1 MVINKMS
8 IQTKIEYLKK
18 IKPRYLKAS
27 KEDKSKILDEFCRNT
42 EYNRKYV
49 IRRLAP
55 QNEIKIIRTIN
66 RKRKCTYTN
75 EDIYYLAKVWEI
87 MDYPCGQ
94 RLEPMLPEMIDVLVS
109 FNELAI
115 PDNIATK
122 LKKIKSDTINKRL
135 KPYKTKLR
143 RKINSTTRPGSL
155 LKKQIPIR
163 TISWDEARI
172 GCCELDLVAHCG
184 DSAQGEFI
192 NSLTLTDILTGWTE
206 NTAFIGKAQKRVME
220 SLDNIQNRI
229 PFRLI
234 AIDPD
239 NGSEFINWQLFN
251 YCMDREIEFTRG
263 RPYQKNDNAHVEQ
276 KNWTHVRKVFGYR
289 RRETEY
295 ELNIMNNLYENEL
308 RLYKNF
314 FMPNVKLIDK
324 KRTGRHGEKI
334 KKVYDKAKTP
344 YQRVLECN
352 QINEEKKEQLKKQY
366 TQLNP
371 AALRRAIIA
380 KTDKLNKLTIN
391 QPKIVIPVESR
402 VTFTNHSTKC

>member
-1 MVINKMS
+1 MS
-8 IQTKIEYLKK
+8 LPSRIEYLKK
-18 IKPRYLKAS
+18 VKPRYLKKD
-27 KEDKSKILDEFCRNT
+27 KEEKSRILNEFCKNT
-42 EYNRKYV
+42 GYNRKYA

-55 QNEIKIIRTIN
+55 QNNVNPPKVIN
-66 RKRKCTYTN
+66 HKRKCFYTN
-75 EDIYYLAKVWEI
+75 EDICWLSKIWEI

-94 RLEPMLPEMIDVLVS
+94 RLEPMLSEMIDVLAL

-115 PDNIATK
+115 PESIAKK
-122 LKKIKSDTINKRL
+122 LKNIKSDTIDKRL

-155 LKKQIPIR
+155 IKKQIPIR
-163 TISWDEARI
+163 TISWDEMRV

-184 DSAQGEFI
+184 DSAKGEFI

-206 NTAFIGKAQKRVME
+206 NASFLGKAQKRIMDA
-220 SLDNIQNRI
+220 LDNIKNRL
-229 PFRLI
+229 PFALL

-251 YCMDREIEFTRG
+251 YCMAREVEFTRG

-276 KNWTHVRKVFGYR
+276 KNWTHVRKVFGYK

-295 ELNIMNNLYENEL
+295 ELNIMNDLYENEL

-324 KRTGRHGEKI
+324 KRTGKHGEKI
-334 KKVYDKAKTP
+334 KKIYDRAKTP
-344 YQRVLECN
+344 YQRVLECD
-352 QINEEKKEQLKKQY
+352 QIDEKNKNELREKYKK
-366 TQLNP
+366 LNP
-371 AALRRAIIA
+371 AELRRLIIA
-380 KTDKLNKLTIN
+380 KTDRLNKLKIN
-391 QPKIVIPVESR
+391 QSKIVIPATDR
-402 VTFTNHSTKC
+402 VTFTNHLAK

>member
-1 MVINKMS
+1 MVTDKMS
-8 IQTKIEYLKK
+8 LPSRIEYLKRV
-18 IKPRYLKAS
+18 KPRYLKAGKES
-27 KEDKSKILDEFCRNT
+27 KSNILDEFCKNT
-42 EYNRKYV
+42 GYVRKYA

-55 QNEIKIIRTIN
+55 QNAISVPKTIN
-66 RKRKCTYTN
+66 RKRGCFYTN
-75 EDIYYLAKVWEI
+75 EDIHWLSKIWEI

-94 RLEPMLPEMIDVLVS
+94 RLEPMLPEMIKVLIS
-109 FNELAI
+109 FNELSI
-115 PDNIATK
+115 PESIAKK
-122 LKKIKSDTINKRL
+122 LKNIKSDTINKRL
-135 KPYKTKLR
+135 KPYRTKLR

-163 TISWDEARI
+163 TISWDEMRV

-206 NTAFIGKAQKRVME
+206 NTAFIGKAQKRIIAG
-220 SLDNIQNRI
+220 LDNIQSRL
-229 PFRLI
+229 PFPLR

-239 NGSEFINWQLFN
+239 NGSEFINWQLFS
-251 YCMDREIEFTRG
+251 YCLDKEIEFTRG

-276 KNWTHVRKVFGYR
+276 KNWTHVRKVFGYK

-295 ELNIMNNLYENEL
+295 ELNIMNDLYENEL

-334 KKVYDKAKTP
+334 KKIYDKAKTP
-344 YQRVLECN
+344 YQRVLECD
-352 QINEEKKEQLKKQY
+352 QINKEIKERLRKEYK
-366 TQLNP
+366 QLNP

-380 KTDKLNKLTIN
+380 KTDKLNNLKIN
-391 QPKIVIPVESR
+391 QPEIVIPMASR
-402 VTFTNHSTKC
+402 VTFTNHSTK